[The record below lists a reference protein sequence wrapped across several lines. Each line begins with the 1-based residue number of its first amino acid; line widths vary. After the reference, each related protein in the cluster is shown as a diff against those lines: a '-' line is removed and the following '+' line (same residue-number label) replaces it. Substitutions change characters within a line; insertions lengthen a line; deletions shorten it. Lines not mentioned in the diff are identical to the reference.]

1 MEKLI
6 GEQSQELE
14 LNVTW
19 DSLDGDCVPEEE
31 HAELNRSPADGREAQ
46 GLPRIAAMEKDE
58 EAVDWS
64 GGTPSWWPG
73 YIVEYVVA
81 YTLLKLISIE
91 HTN

>member
-1 MEKLI
+1 MICFDLPGIPTRGLFFWGVSCLGMEKLI

-58 EAVDWS
+58 EAVD
-64 GGTPSWWPG
+64 
-73 YIVEYVVA
+73 
-81 YTLLKLISIE
+81 
-91 HTN
+91 